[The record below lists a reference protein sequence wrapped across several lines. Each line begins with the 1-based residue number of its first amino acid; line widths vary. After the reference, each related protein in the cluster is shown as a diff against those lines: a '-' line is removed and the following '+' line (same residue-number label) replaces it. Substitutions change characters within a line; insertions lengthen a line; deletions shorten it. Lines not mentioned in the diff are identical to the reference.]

1 MSYTRRTSDPRTAFL
16 LLVLVLLATAQTAQ
30 ARSGPSST
38 ANAPS
43 EKPGSIN
50 GYVLDASKRGLP
62 GATVHVEPGGVVVV
76 TDNDG
81 SYVVP
86 GLSPG
91 HYHVEVSYIGFETL
105 GNDVD
110 VSSGTSSR
118 LNFTLKQDTRITENV
133 VVTASRQRGEVEAL
147 NERKNS
153 DEIVNVLPEEVIV
166 SLPNA
171 NLADSIGRLPSIS
184 LERDEG
190 EGKYVQIR
198 GLASNLT
205 NVTIDGVQIP
215 SVSGSNENYGRQ
227 IKLDGFPSDLVGGV
241 QLYKTTSP
249 DQEGDSIGGTVN
261 IVSRLAGDEEHYSLN
276 GLAGYTD
283 IIGGRGSY
291 VVNGNYSN
299 RYGEDK
305 QLGFILSGTYDWN
318 GRGINDVEPGPA
330 VVSLPNG
337 QSTNQ
342 FNTMDIRDYR
352 YYRQRWGAA
361 GGLDYRLDPNST
373 LYFKGFYN
381 QFLNYGDRWVT
392 TPNAGN
398 FLTPTL
404 TDNTGN
410 YTGSVQNR
418 RKNELTYSL
427 VAGGNNDL
435 ESVLIDY
442 FASYSHARQNR
453 IGEDQGD
460 FSGPQ
465 NVAFHVDP
473 SSNGFFPHLIP
484 LGGVNPFDPSQYT
497 LTDYTTTYETS
508 NAYDAAGVVNV
519 TIPFSIAGFPSTLK
533 FGGKYREENKVVV
546 TNNKIFNVNGSQ
558 TLLMS
563 QVLDTFTD
571 PNYYFNR
578 YEQGPNASL
587 NAITNYF
594 NANPGAFTEDIN
606 QEHLQN
612 DPNNFTVNEK
622 IAAGYVMDT
631 TSFGPVNVMAG
642 VRVESTNAHY
652 TGYIV
657 TTDANGNWQ
666 STSPTSGGNSYTNP
680 LPMVGVRWAIDPQTN
695 LRAVWAWHIGRPDY
709 GLLPPSFFV
718 SNDKK
723 EVDAGN
729 PNLKPQKDQ
738 SYDLMVE
745 HFFGTVGVVSAGGF
759 YKNLTEPIYLGSAS
773 TIHGG
778 PYDGYTLF
786 KPVNG
791 PSAYIY
797 GVEVTWQQH
806 LSFLPGMLQGLGII
820 ANYTYT
826 QSQATFDPTTGRSGT
841 AQLERTTPNEYNLGL
856 TYDSGGF
863 SSRVAL
869 SYNSATIFAYKYTDG
884 APGGPTGPNGDQY
897 LYPHL
902 QLDMQLMYTLPSGIT
917 VVASFLNL
925 TNEVFGFYLGS
936 PQYNNQ
942 REFYSPTF
950 AVGLRLAR

>member
-1 MSYTRRTSDPRTAFL
+1 MKSTRRTSARRSA
-16 LLVLVLLATAQTAQ
+16 LLVLGALVLVPVAMTARPGA
-30 ARSGPSST
+30 SST

-50 GYVLDASKRGLP
+50 GYVLDANKHPLP
-62 GATVHVEPGGVVVV
+62 NATVRVEPGGIVVL
-76 TDNDG
+76 TDRDG
-81 SYVVP
+81 SYVASHLEP
-86 GLSPG
+86 GN
-91 HYHVEVSYIGFETL
+91 YHLEVSYLGFLTQSS
-105 GNDVD
+105 DVT
-110 VSSGTSSR
+110 VGSGTSAR
-118 LNFTLKQDTRITENV
+118 LDFTLKQDTRVTENV
-133 VVTASRQRGEVEAL
+133 TVTASRERGEVEAL

-153 DEIVNVLPEEVIV
+153 DNIINVLPEEVIV

-171 NLADSIGRLPSIS
+171 NLADALGRIPSIS

-190 EGKYVQIR
+190 EGKYVQVR
-198 GLASNLT
+198 GLAPNLT
-205 NVTIDGVQIP
+205 NVTVNGVQIP
-215 SVSGSNENYGRQ
+215 SVSGGNENYGRQ
-227 IKLDGFPSDLVGGV
+227 IKLDAFPSDLVGAV
-241 QLYKTTSP
+241 QMYKTTSP

-261 IVSRLAGDEEHYSLN
+261 IVNRLPGDDEYFNLN

-291 VVNGNYSN
+291 ILNGTYSN
-299 RYGEDK
+299 RYGDDK
-305 QLGFILSGTYDWN
+305 ALGFILSGTYDWN
-318 GRGINDVEPGPA
+318 GRGINDVEPSA
-330 VVSLPNG
+330 DVVTLPNG
-337 QSTNQ
+337 QTVNQ
-342 FNTMDIRDYR
+342 FTTMDIRDYR
-352 YYRQRWGAA
+352 YQRQRWGAA

-392 TPNAGN
+392 TPTAGN

-410 YTGSVQNR
+410 YTANVQNR
-418 RKNELTYSL
+418 RPNEQTYSL

-435 ESVLIDY
+435 HTVLIDY
-442 FASYSHARQNR
+442 YAAYSHARQNR
-453 IGEDQGD
+453 IGQESAD
-460 FSGPQ
+460 FNGPQ
-465 NVAFHVDP
+465 NVAFQVDP
-473 SSNGFFPHLIP
+473 SSNGFFPRFIP
-484 LGGVNPFDPSQYT
+484 LGGVNPLDPSGYV
-497 LTDYTTTYETS
+497 LTDYNRTFETS
-508 NAYDAAGVVNV
+508 NAYDASGVVNAL
-519 TIPFSIAGFPSTLK
+519 IPFSIAGFPSTLK

-546 TNNKIFNVNGSQ
+546 TRDQIWNVNGSS

-571 PNYYFNR
+571 PGFYFGK
-578 YEQGPNASL
+578 YEQGPNASI

-622 IAAGYVMDT
+622 IASGYIMNT
-631 TSFGPVNVMAG
+631 TSFGPVTVQAG
-642 VRVESTNAHY
+642 VRVEHTDAHY
-652 TGYIV
+652 DGFIV
-657 TTDANGNWQ
+657 TTDADGNWQ
-666 STSPTSGGNSYTNP
+666 STTPTSGGNSYTNP
-680 LPMVGVRWAIDPQTN
+680 LPMIGVRWAIDPQTN

-718 SNDKK
+718 STDKK

-729 PNLKPQKDQ
+729 PALLPQKDR
-738 SYDLMVE
+738 SYDLLFE
-745 HFFGTVGVVSAGGF
+745 HFFTTVGVVSAGGF
-759 YKNLTEPIYLGSAS
+759 YKSLIDPIYQGSAS

-778 PYDGYTLF
+778 PFDGYTLF

-797 GVEVTWQQH
+797 GFEVTWQQH
-806 LSFLPGMLQGLGII
+806 LRFLPGVFEGLGII

-826 QSQATFDPTTGRSGT
+826 QSKATFDPTTGRSGT

-856 TYDSGGF
+856 TYDTGPFSG
-863 SSRVAL
+863 RAAL
-869 SYNSATIFAYKYTDG
+869 SYNSATIFAYNYTDG
-884 APGGPTGPNGDQY
+884 AAGGPTGPNGDIY

-902 QLDMQLMYTLPSGIT
+902 QFDMQLMYTLPNGIT
-917 VVASFLNL
+917 VLASFLNL
-925 TNEVFGFYLGS
+925 TNEVFGFYKGS
-936 PQYNNQ
+936 PQYNIQ

-950 AVGLRLAR
+950 AVGLRFAR